1 MRNSDVFLFIED
13 NDEHRLR
20 AQILFYDFCKIVW
33 ADEEGN
39 SLFVPNDIDATLFNI
54 EEYLKRKNVN
64 GIFLDLGL
72 SIIQFNV
79 LQTLIDATVNELI
92 RASSIDRTD
101 FLKRM
106 GQKLDD
112 ILQKWD
118 NIFEDSGEIKELQ
131 DFLKRGEIP
140 IGGLKI
146 LQVLRNKHPNLP
158 MFILSDFQPGHKGER
173 FFHLLGA
180 DGYFYKPSI
189 MNKDNVKKIY
199 ERYLK

>member
-20 AQILFYDFCKIVW
+20 AQILFYDFCKIIW
-33 ADEEGN
+33 NNESGD
-39 SLFVPNDIDATLFNI
+39 SLFVPNDVEATLLNI
-54 EEYLKRKNVN
+54 KNYLKKNKVS

-72 SIIQFNV
+72 SVVQFNV
-79 LQTLIDATVNELI
+79 LQALIDASVNELI
-92 RASSIDRTD
+92 KASTVDRTD

-112 ILQKWD
+112 ILHKWD
-118 NIFEDSGEIKELQ
+118 NIFEDSMEITQLQ
-131 DFLKRGEIP
+131 EALHQGEIP
-140 IGGLKI
+140 IGGLTI
-146 LQVLRNKHPNLP
+146 LQNLRDEYPKLAL
-158 MFILSDFQPGHKGER
+158 FILSDFQPGHKGER

-199 ERYLK
+199 ERFLK

>member
-1 MRNSDVFLFIED
+1 MKNSEVFLFIED

-39 SLFVPNDIDATLFNI
+39 SLFVPNNVDATLSNI
-54 EEYLKRKNVN
+54 EAYLKRKEVN

-72 SIIQFNV
+72 SIVQFNV
-79 LQTLIDATVNELI
+79 LQTLIDASVNELI

-118 NIFEDSGEIKELQ
+118 NIFEDSREIGELR
-131 DFLKRGEIP
+131 DFLNRGEIP

-146 LQVLRNKHPNLP
+146 LQNLRDKHPQLP
-158 MFILSDFQPGHKGER
+158 FE
-173 FFHLLGA
+173 
-180 DGYFYKPSI
+180 
-189 MNKDNVKKIY
+189 
-199 ERYLK
+199 